1 MSFPQL
7 IFFFK
12 LKYDKGVSQL
22 YTRRRHTGHAQNP
35 PAGSQSWP
43 RGRLTSSLG
52 RCLQQ
57 SPFSCSS
64 QRTYYSVS
72 SKWQCPP
79 PFFKN
84 GFPYSF
90 FSGKKHYKVQM
101 RYTLQVWSE
110 GHADIFM
117 MKADLFKSYHS
128 CGFGSCGT
136 RQYLLVLEIY
146 KLLFFVKRKTGQYSV
161 DSNWMQFQI
170 LASVFHV
177 HHLILPE
184 EPKISQ
190 LH

>member
-1 MSFPQL
+1 MYFKYVKYTSSLKSSMSFPRL

-12 LKYDKGVSQL
+12 LKYDKEASQL
-22 YTRRRHTGHAQNP
+22 YTRCRHTGHAQNP
-35 PAGSQSWP
+35 PPGSQSWP
-43 RGRLTSSLG
+43 PAGSLLLSVG
-52 RCLQQ
+52 VFNSLL
-57 SPFSCSS
+57 SPVLHKGPIIPYL
-64 QRTYYSVS
+64 RNDNALH
-72 SKWQCPP
+72 PP
-79 PFFKN
+79 FKN

-117 MKADLFKSYHS
+117 MKAYLLKYYHS

-161 DSNWMQFQI
+161 DSN
-170 LASVFHV
+170 
-177 HHLILPE
+177 
-184 EPKISQ
+184 
-190 LH
+190 